1 MRILKLCILAGAL
14 AAAACPGAEAALTAA
29 GAYALDGS
37 GAQRTTFTNVET
49 IALRQVVTNTVAS
62 DSMIQ
67 FTFTIYNP
75 SGGAV
80 FRHTGNST
88 RATLGNSNSQLSGL
102 AISRFYSSPGVY
114 NFRGEATLDG
124 VTVQQALVPFQ
135 ISSPNINLI
144 YPPNGAAGLTDK
156 PLTFRWVASG
166 ASNYEITVGQ
176 VGGLTQPYKGS
187 SSSAMFTYPEN
198 PPNDYD
204 KLGSKTYQWK
214 VRGLDAGGAVI
225 AESNQYTFSMTSQGA
240 SGSRNVAVTALEL
253 TDAIPDFA
261 QPLHFSVTV
270 KNMGSSNENTIGVKL
285 SLGGLPS
292 VDPAGNIDLG
302 AGASANVKFN
312 AFMPTGQT
320 EGLAIACIDLFDENM
335 QDNCKTKLISKASGP
350 GAGPEG
356 TKETRSLSYQEI
368 WEEVLKRLG
377 PDVGKALEGYTF
389 DSIECGNCSGSE
401 LNDMMLALVNGDA
414 QLSGAAVTE
423 SFQPATAASLA
434 ALPQPEEREAEPED
448 ERELD
453 VEIAE
458 TGEKDREWSGYTNAV
473 KSPSPF
479 FYTVKSVKVWR
490 KVWEMLSSEEAPKVD
505 FGEKTVIGV
514 IAGTGNKADSVR
526 IISRRQVGESTVFD
540 YYMTESRGENPA
552 VPYIFKTFDK
562 VEGKVEF
569 KRLDVGGK

>member
-1 MRILKLCILAGAL
+1 MRTLKSCILAGAL
-14 AAAACPGAEAALTAA
+14 AAAGCPGAEAALTAA

-49 IALRQVVTNTVAS
+49 IALRQVVSNSVAS

-67 FTFTIYNP
+67 FTFTVYNP
-75 SGGAV
+75 AGGAV

-102 AISRFYSSPGVY
+102 AISRFYSTPGVY
-114 NFRGEATLDG
+114 KFRGEATLDG
-124 VTVQQALVPFQ
+124 VTVQQPLVSFQ

-144 YPPNGAAGLTDK
+144 YPPNGAAGLNDK
-156 PLTFRWVASG
+156 PLIFRWVASG
-166 ASNYEITVGQ
+166 ASNYEITVGE
-176 VGGLTQPYKGS
+176 VGGLNQPHQGS
-187 SSSAMFTYPEN
+187 SASAMYTYPEN
-198 PPNDYD
+198 PSNDHE
-204 KLGSKTYQWK
+204 KLGAKTYQWK
-214 VRGLDAGGAVI
+214 VKGLDAGGAVI
-225 AESNQYTFSMTSQGA
+225 AESNQYTFSMKAQSS

-253 TDAIPDFA
+253 LDAVPDFS
-261 QPLHFSVTV
+261 QPLQFSVTI
-270 KNMGSSNENTIGVKL
+270 KNIGGSNENNIGLKL
-285 SLGGLPS
+285 SLAGLPS
-292 VDPAGNIDLG
+292 QDPAKSVNLG
-302 AGASANVKFN
+302 AGFSDTQKFT
-312 AFMPTGQT
+312 AFMPSGQN
-320 EGLAIACIDLFDENM
+320 EGLAIACIDLFDDNM
-335 QDNCKTKLISKASGP
+335 QDNCKTRLVSKASGP

-356 TKETRSLSYQEI
+356 TKESRSLSYQEI

-389 DSIECGNCSGSE
+389 DSIECANCSGSE
-401 LNDMMLALVNGDA
+401 LNEMMLALVSGEA

-423 SFQPATAASLA
+423 SFQPATSAALA
-434 ALPQPEEREAEPED
+434 ALPQPEVREAEPED

-453 VEIAE
+453 VEMAE
-458 TGEKDREWSGYTNAV
+458 TREKDREWSGYTNSV

-505 FGEKTVIGV
+505 FNEKTVIGV
-514 IAGTGNKADSVR
+514 IAGTGNKAESVR

-540 YYMTESRGENPA
+540 YYMTEASGENPA

-569 KRLDVGGK
+569 KRLDVGGN

>member
-1 MRILKLCILAGAL
+1 MRIFKCCILAGAL
-14 AAAACPGAEAALTAA
+14 AAAGCPGAEAALTAA

-49 IALRQVVTNTVAS
+49 IALRQVVSNSVAS

-75 SGGAV
+75 AGGAV

-88 RATLGNSNSQLSGL
+88 RATLGNSNSQLAGL
-102 AISRFYSSPGVY
+102 AISRFYSTPGVY
-114 NFRGEATLDG
+114 KFRGEATLDG
-124 VTVQQALVPFQ
+124 VTVQQALVSFQ

-144 YPPNGAAGLTDK
+144 YPPNGAAGLNDK
-156 PLTFRWVASG
+156 PLILRWVASG
-166 ASNYEITVGQ
+166 ASNYEITVGE
-176 VGGLTQPYKGS
+176 VGGLNQPHKGS
-187 SSSAMFTYPEN
+187 SSSAMYTYPEN
-198 PPNDYD
+198 PSNDYE
-204 KLGSKTYQWK
+204 KLGAKTYQWK

-225 AESNQYTFSMTSQGA
+225 AESNQYTFSMKAQSS

-253 TDAIPDFA
+253 LDAVPDFA
-261 QPLHFSVTV
+261 QPLQFSVTL
-270 KNMGSSNENTIGVKL
+270 KNIGGSNENNIGLKL
-285 SLGGLPS
+285 SLAGMPS
-292 VDPAGNIDLG
+292 QNTAPSINLG
-302 AGASANVKFN
+302 AGFSDTQKFT
-312 AFMPTGQT
+312 AFMPAGQN
-320 EGLAIACIDLFDENM
+320 EGLAVACIDLFDDNM

-356 TKETRSLSYQEI
+356 TKETRNLGYQEI

-389 DSIECGNCSGSE
+389 DSIECANCTGSE
-401 LNDMMLALVNGDA
+401 LNDMMTALINGDA
-414 QLSGAAVTE
+414 SLSGAAVTE
-423 SFQPATAASLA
+423 SFPPAAAA
-434 ALPQPEEREAEPED
+434 ALPGQPLPEEREAEPED
-448 ERELD
+448 EKELD
-453 VEIAE
+453 VEMAE
-458 TGEKDREWSGYTNAV
+458 TSEKDREWSGYTNSV

-479 FYTVKSVKVWR
+479 FYTVKSVKVWQ
-490 KVWEMLSSEEAPKVD
+490 KVWEMLSSEDAPKVD

-526 IISRRQVGESTVFD
+526 IISRRQVGETTVFD

-569 KRLDVGGK
+569 KRLDVGGN